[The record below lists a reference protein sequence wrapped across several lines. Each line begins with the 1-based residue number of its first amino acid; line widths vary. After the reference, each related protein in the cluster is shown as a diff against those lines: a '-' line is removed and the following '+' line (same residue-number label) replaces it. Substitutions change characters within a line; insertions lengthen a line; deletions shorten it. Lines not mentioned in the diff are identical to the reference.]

1 MLKRIINL
9 GAVYYTAI
17 SGVFLLFAQLFGD
30 NNTGLDPGKFL
41 FLLLFAFIM
50 STGTAI
56 KESNLMNK
64 IPAAVCHAACYVGG
78 FFFCVILPYHKGFT
92 FSVIST
98 AIFAVLYGI
107 ACLIKSF
114 IINRKSEKKVN
125 AKSQNTKNSGSTK
138 KSKKQPETQTEYKSL
153 FSDDK

>member
-9 GAVYYTAI
+9 GAVYYTVI
-17 SGVFLLFAQLFGD
+17 SAVFLIFAQLFG
-30 NNTGLDPGKFL
+30 NENTGLDPAKFL

-56 KESNLMNK
+56 KESGLMNK
-64 IPAAVCHAACYVGG
+64 IAATVCHAICYVGG

-92 FSVIST
+92 FAVIST
-98 AIFAVLYGI
+98 AAFAALYGI
-107 ACLIKSF
+107 ACLIKSL
-114 IINRKSEKKVN
+114 INRKSEKKI
-125 AKSQNTKNSGSTK
+125 NTKTQSTKNTASTK

-153 FSDDK
+153 FSGDK